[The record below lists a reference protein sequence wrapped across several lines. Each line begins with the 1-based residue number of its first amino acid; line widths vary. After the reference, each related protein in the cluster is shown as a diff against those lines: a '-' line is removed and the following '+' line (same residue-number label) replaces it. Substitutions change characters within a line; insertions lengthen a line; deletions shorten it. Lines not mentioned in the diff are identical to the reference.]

1 MARVA
6 DLFFRIVV
14 CMLGVVACGVTTAD
28 ESAAAPAAASQP
40 DDGAPP
46 TSLRRLAEVRPEIF
60 YLEDDGGRLVPV
72 PGFSYRDFVTLFRM
86 QEGLPGALQPP
97 PAVLERLRV
106 RLDLTQATP
115 EGVHTCPA
123 VVECTVRQ
131 TRGGWVQL
139 PIDLQGLL
147 LSGTTRHDGP
157 GRLIVDSDVAR
168 GGYRL
173 WFDDVPAKGADAT
186 HVVTLEGSVAVDV
199 TDAGQGVMLR
209 LPSAV
214 VSTVEVASGRTAPVV
229 TVQPTPQRQRI
240 TTTPTD
246 SGSLTVIAGLVGDV
260 RILVAD
266 ATAAPPAWN
275 GVPEAAV
282 ESLVRIDGRH
292 AFIDATLRLAS
303 LAPGLRTVRIALP
316 PRTLLRGVRAPAAVV
331 ARGGTDAAPTVDVAI
346 DPGRDGA
353 AVIDLQC
360 ERPLDPSESQPF
372 EAAGFAVEQVE
383 AWRQWGR
390 VSLVVEGEWRA
401 EWSPGPGVRRVDP
414 PTSARRQGFV
424 AAFAY
429 DTQPASL
436 PVRVKPRQSRVVIE
450 PDYRYAVGA
459 TRLELL
465 ARLRVTASGGPATSV
480 VVAIDPA
487 WTVDEA
493 GPAGVVDVGGVS
505 VERGTVTIPLS
516 QPLVGDTVIELRAS
530 RLIDRDATRLTWMLP
545 APQANLVAPAAVVVE
560 ADSDIEVL
568 PDTPASVGL
577 VRQSAA
583 VAPRAGSDA
592 AALVYRLDLP
602 QGTFAATRRFLEQ
615 RVTAAVSTRVE
626 VDEADIGVMQSVR
639 LDVVHVPLQYVELW
653 VPETVNDSG
662 TLEVRQGETLLDPFV
677 VPQPAAERP
686 TVAAAAVVCLRAI
699 LFEPLLGSGDLG
711 ISYRLPAQAV
721 PAESTVAADVPLVL
735 PAVGR
740 IGRQVAV
747 VQASDTLT
755 VDVRGDAW
763 RSEAGPADAPRAWE
777 ASKPQDLLPLAIAGR
792 QRSDVAGTVVEAAWL
807 QTRLLAAQRED
818 VATYVI
824 GGSGAAVNVSL
835 PTPGGPAPEGEVTAV
850 TGAAGTESCIA
861 RLDGGMIPT
870 TVRKDGTIVVEVPAA
885 PDARPRILE
894 LRRVSAR
901 PEADNGWARVI
912 GLPATVDLTA
922 PAFPAGILERRFYWE
937 IAARPDEHILGT
949 PAAWTSQQ
957 RWRWRGTSFQRLP
970 VVSREALAA
979 WIAANGSVVGPQR
992 TAAPVPEPEL
1002 VERRLVYSGVGT
1014 PGTARVWVVPSWCLV
1029 LAASGVTLAAGL
1041 AVAYRS
1047 TLRRTSLVLPVL
1059 AVVTLAAAAGP
1070 DLAALLGQAAIP
1082 GIGLSLVAWALR
1094 GLLDRPAGVTPR
1106 PVAAGIS
1113 SSSMTRSLGAS
1124 PSASGA
1130 ASLVVTGSSLRRD
1143 DSLTAITQQ
1152 LP

>member
-6 DLFFRIVV
+6 PFLSRLVV
-14 CMLGVVACGVTTAD
+14 ILLGVVACGATAAD
-28 ESAAAPAAASQP
+28 EPPAAPLAVPQPDEGAAPAS
-40 DDGAPP
+40 
-46 TSLRRLAEVRPEIF
+46 RRRIDEVGPEIF

-72 PGFSYRDFVTLFRM
+72 PGFSYRDFVKLFRM

-97 PAVLERLRV
+97 AVVLERLRV
-106 RLDLTQATP
+106 RLDLQQAVP
-115 EGVHTCPA
+115 ENGRTCPA

-157 GRLIVDSDVAR
+157 GRMVVDSDAVR

-173 WFDDVPAKGADAT
+173 WFDDVPAKGGDAT
-186 HVVTLEGSVAVDV
+186 HVVTLEGSVAVDA
-199 TDAGQGVMLR
+199 TATAQAVMLR
-209 LPSAV
+209 LPPAV
-214 VSTVEVASGRTAPVV
+214 VSTVELASGRDSPAVTIQPAP
-229 TVQPTPQRQRI
+229 PQQRI
-240 TTTPTD
+240 TTTATGA
-246 SGSLTVIAGLVGDV
+246 GSLTVIPGLAGDV
-260 RILVAD
+260 RIRVAD
-266 ATAAPPAWN
+266 ANVAPPAWN

-292 AFIDATLRLAS
+292 AFTDATIRLAS
-303 LAPGLRTVRIALP
+303 LAPGVRLVRIALP
-316 PRTLLRGVRAPAAVV
+316 PRTLLRSVRAPAAIV

-346 DPGRDGA
+346 DPGRDGD
-353 AVIDLQC
+353 AVVDLQC

-436 PVRVKPRQSRVVIE
+436 PIRVKPRQSRVVIE
-450 PDYRYAVGA
+450 PDYRYTVGA
-459 TRLELL
+459 ARLELL
-465 ARLRVTASGGPATSV
+465 ARLRVNASGGPATSV

-487 WTVDEA
+487 WTVDEV
-493 GPAGVVDVGGVS
+493 GPAGVVDVGGVT
-505 VERGTVTIPLS
+505 VDRGTVTIPLS
-516 QPLVGDTVIELRAS
+516 QAVTGDTSIELRAS
-530 RLIDRDATRLTWMLP
+530 RLIDRDATRLTWKLP
-545 APQANLVAPAAVVVE
+545 VPQANLVAPAAVVVE
-560 ADSDIEVL
+560 ADSDIEIL
-568 PDTPASVGL
+568 PDTAASIGL

-583 VAPRAGSDA
+583 VVPRAGSDTS
-592 AALVYRLDLP
+592 ALVYRLDLP
-602 QGTFAATRRFLEQ
+602 RGTFAATRRFLER

-626 VDEADIGVMQSVR
+626 VDEADIGVAQSVR

-653 VPETVNDSG
+653 VPEVVNESG
-662 TLEVRQGETLLDPFV
+662 TLEVRQGATLLDPFM
-677 VPQPAAERP
+677 VPEPAAEP
-686 TVAAAAVVCLRAI
+686 TVAATSAVCMRAI
-699 LFEPLLGSGDLG
+699 LFEPLLGSGDLE
-711 ISYRLPAQAV
+711 ISYRLPTQSV
-721 PAESTVAADVPLVL
+721 PEESTVAVDVPLVL

-747 VQASDTLT
+747 VQATDTLT

-763 RSEAGPADAPRAWE
+763 RSEAGPADAPRTWG
-777 ASKPQDLLPLAIAGR
+777 ASKPQEILPLAIAGR
-792 QRSDVAGTVVEAAWL
+792 QRSDAAGTVVEAAWL
-807 QTRLLAAQRED
+807 QTRLLADQRED

-824 GGSGAAVNVSL
+824 GGSGAAVSVSL
-835 PTPGGPAPEGEVTAV
+835 PASSGG
-850 TGAAGTESCIA
+850 GTEAASSTA

-870 TVRKDGTIVVEVPAA
+870 TVRKDGTTVVEVPAA
-885 PDARPRILE
+885 SDARPRMLE
-894 LRRVSAR
+894 IRRVSAR
-901 PEADNGWARVI
+901 DETGSGWARAI
-912 GLPATVDLTA
+912 GLPAAVDLAA
-922 PAFPAGILERRFYWE
+922 PAFTAGIVQRRFYWE
-937 IAARPDEHILGT
+937 IAARADEHILGT

-970 VVSREALAA
+970 IVPRDALAA
-979 WIAANGSVVGPQR
+979 WIAANGSVAGPQR
-992 TAAPVPEPEL
+992 TVAPVLEPAL
-1002 VERRLVYSGVGT
+1002 VERRLVYSGVGA

-1029 LAASGVTLAAGL
+1029 LVASGVTLAAGL

-1047 TLRRTSLVLPVL
+1047 RLRRTSIILPVM
-1059 AVVTLAAAAGP
+1059 AVVTLAAAAVP
-1070 DLAALLGQAAIP
+1070 DLAALLGQAAVP
-1082 GIGLSLVAWALR
+1082 GIALSLVAWVLR
-1094 GLLDRPAGVTPR
+1094 GLLDRPAEVAVR
-1106 PVAAGIS
+1106 PSPAVIS
-1113 SSSMTRSLGAS
+1113 PSSMTRSLGAS

-1130 ASLVVTGSSLRRD
+1130 PSLVVAGSSLRHE
-1143 DSLTAITQQ
+1143 DSLTAITKQ